1 MSSEEK
7 ISPEEF
13 DKELESLLTGTPE
26 KKPKNQKRKKIIIAA
41 AIAILGIT
49 SIKLL
54 SGGKD
59 MVPVVDTV
67 TPTRKTIQNRLTVTG
82 PISGTDSV
90 DVVSNLHAEILEI
103 PVKEGDKVTKGQPL
117 AVLDDSDVK
126 KEADIAKND
135 YDLAVTTCAEKDKE
149 ARNGYA
155 KAIQDLNTARPT
167 TTAQKP
173 SLMAAASQ
181 KLILRQR
188 KTVSTTQ
195 NGNATPTQ

>member
-13 DKELESLLTGTPE
+13 DKELDSLLAGTTE
-26 KKPKNQKRKKIIIAA
+26 KKPKNPKRKKIIIAA

-49 SIKLL
+49 GIKLL

-103 PVKEGDKVTKGQPL
+103 PVKEGDKVSPRRFRR
-117 AVLDDSDVK
+117 K
-126 KEADIAKND
+126 KRSRHRKKR
-135 YDLAVTTCAEKDKE
+135 L
-149 ARNGYA
+149 
-155 KAIQDLNTARPT
+155 RPCRDH
-167 TTAQKP
+167 
-173 SLMAAASQ
+173 
-181 KLILRQR
+181 LRR
-188 KTVSTTQ
+188 KR
-195 NGNATPTQ
+195 

>member
-13 DKELESLLTGTPE
+13 DKELDSLLAGTTE
-26 KKPKNQKRKKIIIAA
+26 KKPKNPKRKKIIIAA

-49 SIKLL
+49 GIKLL

-135 YDLAVTTCAEKDKE
+135 YDLAVTTCAEKE
-149 ARNGYA
+149 
-155 KAIQDLNTARPT
+155 TATP
-167 TTAQKP
+167 KP
-173 SLMAAASQ
+173 S
-181 KLILRQR
+181 R
-188 KTVSTTQ
+188 T
-195 NGNATPTQ
+195 

>member
-13 DKELESLLTGTPE
+13 DKELDSLLAGTTE
-26 KKPKNQKRKKIIIAA
+26 KKPKNPKRKKIIIAA

-49 SIKLL
+49 GIKLL

-90 DVVSNLHAEILEI
+90 DVVSNLHAEIL
-103 PVKEGDKVTKGQPL
+103 
-117 AVLDDSDVK
+117 
-126 KEADIAKND
+126 
-135 YDLAVTTCAEKDKE
+135 
-149 ARNGYA
+149 
-155 KAIQDLNTARPT
+155 
-167 TTAQKP
+167 
-173 SLMAAASQ
+173 
-181 KLILRQR
+181 
-188 KTVSTTQ
+188 
-195 NGNATPTQ
+195 

>member
-59 MVPVVDTV
+59 MVPVVDTAV
-67 TPTRKTIQNRLTVTG
+67 SYTHLTLPTN
-82 PISGTDSV
+82 
-90 DVVSNLHAEILEI
+90 
-103 PVKEGDKVTKGQPL
+103 
-117 AVLDDSDVK
+117 
-126 KEADIAKND
+126 
-135 YDLAVTTCAEKDKE
+135 
-149 ARNGYA
+149 
-155 KAIQDLNTARPT
+155 
-167 TTAQKP
+167 
-173 SLMAAASQ
+173 SL
-181 KLILRQR
+181 
-188 KTVSTTQ
+188 V
-195 NGNATPTQ
+195 

>member
-1 MSSEEK
+1 MSMSSEEK

-13 DKELESLLTGTPE
+13 DKELDSLLAGTTE
-26 KKPKNQKRKKIIIAA
+26 KKPKNPKRKKIIIAA

-49 SIKLL
+49 GIKLL

-103 PVKEGDKVTKGQPL
+103 PVKEGDKVTKRPASGSPRRFRR
-117 AVLDDSDVK
+117 K
-126 KEADIAKND
+126 KRSRHRQKR
-135 YDLAVTTCAEKDKE
+135 L
-149 ARNGYA
+149 
-155 KAIQDLNTARPT
+155 RPRRDH
-167 TTAQKP
+167 
-173 SLMAAASQ
+173 
-181 KLILRQR
+181 LRR
-188 KTVSTTQ
+188 KR
-195 NGNATPTQ
+195 

>member
-26 KKPKNQKRKKIIIAA
+26 KKPKNPKRKKIIIAA
-41 AIAILGIT
+41 TAIAIIGIT
-49 SIKLL
+49 GIKLL

-126 KEADIAKND
+126 KEADIAKKR
-135 YDLAVTTCAEKDKE
+135 L
-149 ARNGYA
+149 
-155 KAIQDLNTARPT
+155 RPRRDH
-167 TTAQKP
+167 
-173 SLMAAASQ
+173 
-181 KLILRQR
+181 LRR
-188 KTVSTTQ
+188 KR
-195 NGNATPTQ
+195 

>member
-13 DKELESLLTGTPE
+13 DKELDSLLAGTTE
-26 KKPKNQKRKKIIIAA
+26 KKPKNPKRKKIIIAA

-49 SIKLL
+49 GIKLL

-90 DVVSNLHAEILEI
+90 DVVSNLHAEGRERNKQCCII
-103 PVKEGDKVTKGQPL
+103 VVYC
-117 AVLDDSDVK
+117 AVVL
-126 KEADIAKND
+126 
-135 YDLAVTTCAEKDKE
+135 
-149 ARNGYA
+149 
-155 KAIQDLNTARPT
+155 
-167 TTAQKP
+167 
-173 SLMAAASQ
+173 
-181 KLILRQR
+181 
-188 KTVSTTQ
+188 TVGSRMR
-195 NGNATPTQ
+195 GFYIFYSKYV